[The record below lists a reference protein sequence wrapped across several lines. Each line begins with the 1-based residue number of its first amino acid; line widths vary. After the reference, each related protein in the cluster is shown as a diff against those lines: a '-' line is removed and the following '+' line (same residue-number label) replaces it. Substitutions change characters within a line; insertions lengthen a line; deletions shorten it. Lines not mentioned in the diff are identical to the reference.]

1 MPETLEKKL
10 IFKDNREMVAVL
22 GKNDEYLKLMDDPEC
37 RIIPRGNELLLTGTE
52 AALRRMERAFSE
64 LLYLYRQGLPITTHD
79 VTYTLKLVRDGKE
92 EALHQLYTDTVIT
105 TYRGK
110 QVKAKTL
117 GQWQYLKTI
126 GENQMTIALGP
137 AGTGKTYLAVA
148 MAVKALKNHEVE
160 RIILTRPA
168 VEAGEKLGF
177 LPGDLQEKVDP
188 YLRPL
193 YDALYEMLGM
203 ESFQKYLTRGTI
215 EVAPLAYMRGRTLSD
230 AFIIIDEAQNT
241 TAEQMRMAL
250 TRFGFGSKLVVTG
263 DDSQVDLPPGK
274 QMPPMFSRESLALAL
289 FTLRTAMSSGMKS
302 WRPSSGRTKNTIMLK
317 RKEGTAMIVTLENNQ
332 EKVSIPE
339 ALEAD
344 LTKAMNVVAELEA
357 LSPQTEVDITLVD
370 DAAIHELNRTYRGID
385 RPTDVLS
392 FALDEGE
399 EEPEVDDDEI
409 EHLLGDVIISA
420 PTAVRQGEEY
430 GHGLEREMTYLAV
443 HGMLHLLGYD
453 HMEEKDKLIMRKRE
467 EEVLRRLDLAEEN
480 FGG

>member
-1 MPETLEKKL
+1 
-10 IFKDNREMVAVL
+10 
-22 GKNDEYLKLMDDPEC
+22 
-37 RIIPRGNELLLTGTE
+37 
-52 AALRRMERAFSE
+52 
-64 LLYLYRQGLPITTHD
+64 
-79 VTYTLKLVRDGKE
+79 
-92 EALHQLYTDTVIT
+92 
-105 TYRGK
+105 
-110 QVKAKTL
+110 
-117 GQWQYLKTI
+117 
-126 GENQMTIALGP
+126 
-137 AGTGKTYLAVA
+137 
-148 MAVKALKNHEVE
+148 
-160 RIILTRPA
+160 
-168 VEAGEKLGF
+168 
-177 LPGDLQEKVDP
+177 
-188 YLRPL
+188 
-193 YDALYEMLGM
+193 
-203 ESFQKYLTRGTI
+203 
-215 EVAPLAYMRGRTLSD
+215 
-230 AFIIIDEAQNT
+230 
-241 TAEQMRMAL
+241 
-250 TRFGFGSKLVVTG
+250 
-263 DDSQVDLPPGK
+263 
-274 QMPPMFSRESLALAL
+274 
-289 FTLRTAMSSGMKS
+289 
-302 WRPSSGRTKNTIMLK
+302 
-317 RKEGTAMIVTLENNQ
+317 MIVTLENNQ

-467 EEVLRRLDLAEEN
+467 QEVLRRLDLAEEN

>member
-1 MPETLEKKL
+1 
-10 IFKDNREMVAVL
+10 
-22 GKNDEYLKLMDDPEC
+22 
-37 RIIPRGNELLLTGTE
+37 
-52 AALRRMERAFSE
+52 
-64 LLYLYRQGLPITTHD
+64 
-79 VTYTLKLVRDGKE
+79 
-92 EALHQLYTDTVIT
+92 
-105 TYRGK
+105 
-110 QVKAKTL
+110 
-117 GQWQYLKTI
+117 
-126 GENQMTIALGP
+126 
-137 AGTGKTYLAVA
+137 
-148 MAVKALKNHEVE
+148 
-160 RIILTRPA
+160 
-168 VEAGEKLGF
+168 
-177 LPGDLQEKVDP
+177 
-188 YLRPL
+188 
-193 YDALYEMLGM
+193 
-203 ESFQKYLTRGTI
+203 
-215 EVAPLAYMRGRTLSD
+215 
-230 AFIIIDEAQNT
+230 
-241 TAEQMRMAL
+241 
-250 TRFGFGSKLVVTG
+250 
-263 DDSQVDLPPGK
+263 
-274 QMPPMFSRESLALAL
+274 
-289 FTLRTAMSSGMKS
+289 
-302 WRPSSGRTKNTIMLK
+302 
-317 RKEGTAMIVTLENNQ
+317 MIVTLENNQ

-443 HGMLHLLGYD
+443 HGMLHLLEYD

>member
-1 MPETLEKKL
+1 
-10 IFKDNREMVAVL
+10 
-22 GKNDEYLKLMDDPEC
+22 
-37 RIIPRGNELLLTGTE
+37 
-52 AALRRMERAFSE
+52 
-64 LLYLYRQGLPITTHD
+64 
-79 VTYTLKLVRDGKE
+79 
-92 EALHQLYTDTVIT
+92 
-105 TYRGK
+105 
-110 QVKAKTL
+110 
-117 GQWQYLKTI
+117 
-126 GENQMTIALGP
+126 
-137 AGTGKTYLAVA
+137 
-148 MAVKALKNHEVE
+148 
-160 RIILTRPA
+160 
-168 VEAGEKLGF
+168 
-177 LPGDLQEKVDP
+177 
-188 YLRPL
+188 
-193 YDALYEMLGM
+193 
-203 ESFQKYLTRGTI
+203 
-215 EVAPLAYMRGRTLSD
+215 
-230 AFIIIDEAQNT
+230 
-241 TAEQMRMAL
+241 
-250 TRFGFGSKLVVTG
+250 
-263 DDSQVDLPPGK
+263 
-274 QMPPMFSRESLALAL
+274 
-289 FTLRTAMSSGMKS
+289 
-302 WRPSSGRTKNTIMLK
+302 
-317 RKEGTAMIVTLENNQ
+317 MIVTLENNQ

-430 GHGLEREMTYLAV
+430 GHGLEREMNYLAV

>member
-1 MPETLEKKL
+1 
-10 IFKDNREMVAVL
+10 
-22 GKNDEYLKLMDDPEC
+22 
-37 RIIPRGNELLLTGTE
+37 
-52 AALRRMERAFSE
+52 
-64 LLYLYRQGLPITTHD
+64 
-79 VTYTLKLVRDGKE
+79 
-92 EALHQLYTDTVIT
+92 
-105 TYRGK
+105 
-110 QVKAKTL
+110 
-117 GQWQYLKTI
+117 
-126 GENQMTIALGP
+126 
-137 AGTGKTYLAVA
+137 
-148 MAVKALKNHEVE
+148 
-160 RIILTRPA
+160 
-168 VEAGEKLGF
+168 
-177 LPGDLQEKVDP
+177 
-188 YLRPL
+188 
-193 YDALYEMLGM
+193 
-203 ESFQKYLTRGTI
+203 
-215 EVAPLAYMRGRTLSD
+215 
-230 AFIIIDEAQNT
+230 
-241 TAEQMRMAL
+241 
-250 TRFGFGSKLVVTG
+250 
-263 DDSQVDLPPGK
+263 
-274 QMPPMFSRESLALAL
+274 
-289 FTLRTAMSSGMKS
+289 
-302 WRPSSGRTKNTIMLK
+302 MLK
-317 RKEGTAMIVTLENNQ
+317 RKEGTAIIVTLENNQ

>member
-1 MPETLEKKL
+1 
-10 IFKDNREMVAVL
+10 
-22 GKNDEYLKLMDDPEC
+22 
-37 RIIPRGNELLLTGTE
+37 
-52 AALRRMERAFSE
+52 
-64 LLYLYRQGLPITTHD
+64 
-79 VTYTLKLVRDGKE
+79 
-92 EALHQLYTDTVIT
+92 
-105 TYRGK
+105 
-110 QVKAKTL
+110 
-117 GQWQYLKTI
+117 
-126 GENQMTIALGP
+126 
-137 AGTGKTYLAVA
+137 
-148 MAVKALKNHEVE
+148 
-160 RIILTRPA
+160 
-168 VEAGEKLGF
+168 
-177 LPGDLQEKVDP
+177 
-188 YLRPL
+188 
-193 YDALYEMLGM
+193 
-203 ESFQKYLTRGTI
+203 
-215 EVAPLAYMRGRTLSD
+215 
-230 AFIIIDEAQNT
+230 
-241 TAEQMRMAL
+241 
-250 TRFGFGSKLVVTG
+250 
-263 DDSQVDLPPGK
+263 
-274 QMPPMFSRESLALAL
+274 
-289 FTLRTAMSSGMKS
+289 
-302 WRPSSGRTKNTIMLK
+302 
-317 RKEGTAMIVTLENNQ
+317 MIVTLENNQ
-332 EKVSIPE
+332 ENVSIPE

>member
-1 MPETLEKKL
+1 
-10 IFKDNREMVAVL
+10 
-22 GKNDEYLKLMDDPEC
+22 
-37 RIIPRGNELLLTGTE
+37 
-52 AALRRMERAFSE
+52 
-64 LLYLYRQGLPITTHD
+64 
-79 VTYTLKLVRDGKE
+79 
-92 EALHQLYTDTVIT
+92 
-105 TYRGK
+105 
-110 QVKAKTL
+110 
-117 GQWQYLKTI
+117 
-126 GENQMTIALGP
+126 
-137 AGTGKTYLAVA
+137 
-148 MAVKALKNHEVE
+148 
-160 RIILTRPA
+160 
-168 VEAGEKLGF
+168 
-177 LPGDLQEKVDP
+177 
-188 YLRPL
+188 
-193 YDALYEMLGM
+193 
-203 ESFQKYLTRGTI
+203 
-215 EVAPLAYMRGRTLSD
+215 
-230 AFIIIDEAQNT
+230 
-241 TAEQMRMAL
+241 
-250 TRFGFGSKLVVTG
+250 
-263 DDSQVDLPPGK
+263 
-274 QMPPMFSRESLALAL
+274 
-289 FTLRTAMSSGMKS
+289 
-302 WRPSSGRTKNTIMLK
+302 
-317 RKEGTAMIVTLENNQ
+317 MIVTLENNQ

-453 HMEEKDKLIMRKRE
+453 HMEEKDKLIMHKRE

>member
-1 MPETLEKKL
+1 
-10 IFKDNREMVAVL
+10 
-22 GKNDEYLKLMDDPEC
+22 
-37 RIIPRGNELLLTGTE
+37 
-52 AALRRMERAFSE
+52 
-64 LLYLYRQGLPITTHD
+64 
-79 VTYTLKLVRDGKE
+79 
-92 EALHQLYTDTVIT
+92 
-105 TYRGK
+105 
-110 QVKAKTL
+110 
-117 GQWQYLKTI
+117 
-126 GENQMTIALGP
+126 
-137 AGTGKTYLAVA
+137 
-148 MAVKALKNHEVE
+148 
-160 RIILTRPA
+160 
-168 VEAGEKLGF
+168 
-177 LPGDLQEKVDP
+177 
-188 YLRPL
+188 
-193 YDALYEMLGM
+193 
-203 ESFQKYLTRGTI
+203 
-215 EVAPLAYMRGRTLSD
+215 
-230 AFIIIDEAQNT
+230 
-241 TAEQMRMAL
+241 
-250 TRFGFGSKLVVTG
+250 
-263 DDSQVDLPPGK
+263 
-274 QMPPMFSRESLALAL
+274 
-289 FTLRTAMSSGMKS
+289 
-302 WRPSSGRTKNTIMLK
+302 
-317 RKEGTAMIVTLENNQ
+317 MIVTLENNQ

-399 EEPEVDDDEI
+399 EDPEVDDDEI

>member
-1 MPETLEKKL
+1 M
-10 IFKDNREMVAVL
+10 
-22 GKNDEYLKLMDDPEC
+22 
-37 RIIPRGNELLLTGTE
+37 
-52 AALRRMERAFSE
+52 
-64 LLYLYRQGLPITTHD
+64 
-79 VTYTLKLVRDGKE
+79 
-92 EALHQLYTDTVIT
+92 
-105 TYRGK
+105 
-110 QVKAKTL
+110 
-117 GQWQYLKTI
+117 
-126 GENQMTIALGP
+126 
-137 AGTGKTYLAVA
+137 
-148 MAVKALKNHEVE
+148 
-160 RIILTRPA
+160 
-168 VEAGEKLGF
+168 
-177 LPGDLQEKVDP
+177 
-188 YLRPL
+188 
-193 YDALYEMLGM
+193 
-203 ESFQKYLTRGTI
+203 
-215 EVAPLAYMRGRTLSD
+215 
-230 AFIIIDEAQNT
+230 
-241 TAEQMRMAL
+241 
-250 TRFGFGSKLVVTG
+250 
-263 DDSQVDLPPGK
+263 
-274 QMPPMFSRESLALAL
+274 
-289 FTLRTAMSSGMKS
+289 
-302 WRPSSGRTKNTIMLK
+302 
-317 RKEGTAMIVTLENNQ
+317 EGTAMIVTLENNQ

>member
-1 MPETLEKKL
+1 
-10 IFKDNREMVAVL
+10 
-22 GKNDEYLKLMDDPEC
+22 
-37 RIIPRGNELLLTGTE
+37 
-52 AALRRMERAFSE
+52 
-64 LLYLYRQGLPITTHD
+64 
-79 VTYTLKLVRDGKE
+79 
-92 EALHQLYTDTVIT
+92 
-105 TYRGK
+105 
-110 QVKAKTL
+110 
-117 GQWQYLKTI
+117 
-126 GENQMTIALGP
+126 
-137 AGTGKTYLAVA
+137 
-148 MAVKALKNHEVE
+148 
-160 RIILTRPA
+160 
-168 VEAGEKLGF
+168 
-177 LPGDLQEKVDP
+177 
-188 YLRPL
+188 
-193 YDALYEMLGM
+193 
-203 ESFQKYLTRGTI
+203 
-215 EVAPLAYMRGRTLSD
+215 
-230 AFIIIDEAQNT
+230 
-241 TAEQMRMAL
+241 
-250 TRFGFGSKLVVTG
+250 
-263 DDSQVDLPPGK
+263 
-274 QMPPMFSRESLALAL
+274 
-289 FTLRTAMSSGMKS
+289 
-302 WRPSSGRTKNTIMLK
+302 
-317 RKEGTAMIVTLENNQ
+317 MIVTLENNQ

-467 EEVLRRLDLAEEN
+467 EEVLRRLNLAEEN

>member
-1 MPETLEKKL
+1 
-10 IFKDNREMVAVL
+10 
-22 GKNDEYLKLMDDPEC
+22 
-37 RIIPRGNELLLTGTE
+37 
-52 AALRRMERAFSE
+52 
-64 LLYLYRQGLPITTHD
+64 
-79 VTYTLKLVRDGKE
+79 
-92 EALHQLYTDTVIT
+92 
-105 TYRGK
+105 
-110 QVKAKTL
+110 
-117 GQWQYLKTI
+117 
-126 GENQMTIALGP
+126 
-137 AGTGKTYLAVA
+137 
-148 MAVKALKNHEVE
+148 
-160 RIILTRPA
+160 
-168 VEAGEKLGF
+168 
-177 LPGDLQEKVDP
+177 
-188 YLRPL
+188 
-193 YDALYEMLGM
+193 
-203 ESFQKYLTRGTI
+203 
-215 EVAPLAYMRGRTLSD
+215 
-230 AFIIIDEAQNT
+230 
-241 TAEQMRMAL
+241 
-250 TRFGFGSKLVVTG
+250 
-263 DDSQVDLPPGK
+263 
-274 QMPPMFSRESLALAL
+274 
-289 FTLRTAMSSGMKS
+289 
-302 WRPSSGRTKNTIMLK
+302 
-317 RKEGTAMIVTLENNQ
+317 MIVTLENNQ

-344 LTKAMNVVAELEA
+344 LTNAMNVVAELEA

>member
-1 MPETLEKKL
+1 
-10 IFKDNREMVAVL
+10 
-22 GKNDEYLKLMDDPEC
+22 
-37 RIIPRGNELLLTGTE
+37 
-52 AALRRMERAFSE
+52 
-64 LLYLYRQGLPITTHD
+64 
-79 VTYTLKLVRDGKE
+79 
-92 EALHQLYTDTVIT
+92 
-105 TYRGK
+105 
-110 QVKAKTL
+110 
-117 GQWQYLKTI
+117 
-126 GENQMTIALGP
+126 
-137 AGTGKTYLAVA
+137 
-148 MAVKALKNHEVE
+148 
-160 RIILTRPA
+160 
-168 VEAGEKLGF
+168 
-177 LPGDLQEKVDP
+177 
-188 YLRPL
+188 
-193 YDALYEMLGM
+193 
-203 ESFQKYLTRGTI
+203 
-215 EVAPLAYMRGRTLSD
+215 
-230 AFIIIDEAQNT
+230 
-241 TAEQMRMAL
+241 
-250 TRFGFGSKLVVTG
+250 
-263 DDSQVDLPPGK
+263 
-274 QMPPMFSRESLALAL
+274 
-289 FTLRTAMSSGMKS
+289 
-302 WRPSSGRTKNTIMLK
+302 
-317 RKEGTAMIVTLENNQ
+317 MIVTLENNQ

-480 FGG
+480 FEG

>member
-1 MPETLEKKL
+1 
-10 IFKDNREMVAVL
+10 
-22 GKNDEYLKLMDDPEC
+22 
-37 RIIPRGNELLLTGTE
+37 
-52 AALRRMERAFSE
+52 
-64 LLYLYRQGLPITTHD
+64 
-79 VTYTLKLVRDGKE
+79 
-92 EALHQLYTDTVIT
+92 
-105 TYRGK
+105 
-110 QVKAKTL
+110 
-117 GQWQYLKTI
+117 
-126 GENQMTIALGP
+126 
-137 AGTGKTYLAVA
+137 
-148 MAVKALKNHEVE
+148 
-160 RIILTRPA
+160 
-168 VEAGEKLGF
+168 
-177 LPGDLQEKVDP
+177 
-188 YLRPL
+188 
-193 YDALYEMLGM
+193 
-203 ESFQKYLTRGTI
+203 
-215 EVAPLAYMRGRTLSD
+215 
-230 AFIIIDEAQNT
+230 
-241 TAEQMRMAL
+241 
-250 TRFGFGSKLVVTG
+250 
-263 DDSQVDLPPGK
+263 
-274 QMPPMFSRESLALAL
+274 
-289 FTLRTAMSSGMKS
+289 
-302 WRPSSGRTKNTIMLK
+302 
-317 RKEGTAMIVTLENNQ
+317 MIVTLENNQ

-467 EEVLRRLDLAEEN
+467 EEVLRRLDLAEEY

>member
-1 MPETLEKKL
+1 
-10 IFKDNREMVAVL
+10 
-22 GKNDEYLKLMDDPEC
+22 
-37 RIIPRGNELLLTGTE
+37 
-52 AALRRMERAFSE
+52 
-64 LLYLYRQGLPITTHD
+64 
-79 VTYTLKLVRDGKE
+79 
-92 EALHQLYTDTVIT
+92 
-105 TYRGK
+105 
-110 QVKAKTL
+110 
-117 GQWQYLKTI
+117 
-126 GENQMTIALGP
+126 
-137 AGTGKTYLAVA
+137 
-148 MAVKALKNHEVE
+148 
-160 RIILTRPA
+160 
-168 VEAGEKLGF
+168 
-177 LPGDLQEKVDP
+177 
-188 YLRPL
+188 
-193 YDALYEMLGM
+193 
-203 ESFQKYLTRGTI
+203 
-215 EVAPLAYMRGRTLSD
+215 
-230 AFIIIDEAQNT
+230 
-241 TAEQMRMAL
+241 
-250 TRFGFGSKLVVTG
+250 
-263 DDSQVDLPPGK
+263 
-274 QMPPMFSRESLALAL
+274 
-289 FTLRTAMSSGMKS
+289 
-302 WRPSSGRTKNTIMLK
+302 
-317 RKEGTAMIVTLENNQ
+317 MIVTLENNQ

-339 ALEAD
+339 ALEED

>member
-1 MPETLEKKL
+1 
-10 IFKDNREMVAVL
+10 
-22 GKNDEYLKLMDDPEC
+22 
-37 RIIPRGNELLLTGTE
+37 
-52 AALRRMERAFSE
+52 
-64 LLYLYRQGLPITTHD
+64 
-79 VTYTLKLVRDGKE
+79 
-92 EALHQLYTDTVIT
+92 
-105 TYRGK
+105 
-110 QVKAKTL
+110 
-117 GQWQYLKTI
+117 
-126 GENQMTIALGP
+126 
-137 AGTGKTYLAVA
+137 
-148 MAVKALKNHEVE
+148 
-160 RIILTRPA
+160 
-168 VEAGEKLGF
+168 
-177 LPGDLQEKVDP
+177 
-188 YLRPL
+188 
-193 YDALYEMLGM
+193 
-203 ESFQKYLTRGTI
+203 
-215 EVAPLAYMRGRTLSD
+215 
-230 AFIIIDEAQNT
+230 
-241 TAEQMRMAL
+241 
-250 TRFGFGSKLVVTG
+250 
-263 DDSQVDLPPGK
+263 
-274 QMPPMFSRESLALAL
+274 
-289 FTLRTAMSSGMKS
+289 
-302 WRPSSGRTKNTIMLK
+302 
-317 RKEGTAMIVTLENNQ
+317 MIVTLENNQ

-430 GHGLEREMTYLAV
+430 GHGLEREMIYLAV

>member
-1 MPETLEKKL
+1 
-10 IFKDNREMVAVL
+10 
-22 GKNDEYLKLMDDPEC
+22 
-37 RIIPRGNELLLTGTE
+37 
-52 AALRRMERAFSE
+52 
-64 LLYLYRQGLPITTHD
+64 
-79 VTYTLKLVRDGKE
+79 
-92 EALHQLYTDTVIT
+92 
-105 TYRGK
+105 
-110 QVKAKTL
+110 
-117 GQWQYLKTI
+117 
-126 GENQMTIALGP
+126 
-137 AGTGKTYLAVA
+137 
-148 MAVKALKNHEVE
+148 
-160 RIILTRPA
+160 
-168 VEAGEKLGF
+168 
-177 LPGDLQEKVDP
+177 
-188 YLRPL
+188 
-193 YDALYEMLGM
+193 
-203 ESFQKYLTRGTI
+203 
-215 EVAPLAYMRGRTLSD
+215 
-230 AFIIIDEAQNT
+230 
-241 TAEQMRMAL
+241 
-250 TRFGFGSKLVVTG
+250 
-263 DDSQVDLPPGK
+263 
-274 QMPPMFSRESLALAL
+274 
-289 FTLRTAMSSGMKS
+289 
-302 WRPSSGRTKNTIMLK
+302 
-317 RKEGTAMIVTLENNQ
+317 MIVTLENNQ

-339 ALEAD
+339 ALEAN

>member
-1 MPETLEKKL
+1 
-10 IFKDNREMVAVL
+10 
-22 GKNDEYLKLMDDPEC
+22 
-37 RIIPRGNELLLTGTE
+37 
-52 AALRRMERAFSE
+52 
-64 LLYLYRQGLPITTHD
+64 
-79 VTYTLKLVRDGKE
+79 
-92 EALHQLYTDTVIT
+92 
-105 TYRGK
+105 
-110 QVKAKTL
+110 
-117 GQWQYLKTI
+117 
-126 GENQMTIALGP
+126 
-137 AGTGKTYLAVA
+137 
-148 MAVKALKNHEVE
+148 
-160 RIILTRPA
+160 
-168 VEAGEKLGF
+168 
-177 LPGDLQEKVDP
+177 
-188 YLRPL
+188 
-193 YDALYEMLGM
+193 
-203 ESFQKYLTRGTI
+203 
-215 EVAPLAYMRGRTLSD
+215 
-230 AFIIIDEAQNT
+230 
-241 TAEQMRMAL
+241 
-250 TRFGFGSKLVVTG
+250 
-263 DDSQVDLPPGK
+263 
-274 QMPPMFSRESLALAL
+274 
-289 FTLRTAMSSGMKS
+289 
-302 WRPSSGRTKNTIMLK
+302 
-317 RKEGTAMIVTLENNQ
+317 MIVTLENNQ

-370 DAAIHELNRTYRGID
+370 DAAIHELIRTYRGSD

>member
-1 MPETLEKKL
+1 
-10 IFKDNREMVAVL
+10 
-22 GKNDEYLKLMDDPEC
+22 
-37 RIIPRGNELLLTGTE
+37 
-52 AALRRMERAFSE
+52 
-64 LLYLYRQGLPITTHD
+64 
-79 VTYTLKLVRDGKE
+79 
-92 EALHQLYTDTVIT
+92 
-105 TYRGK
+105 
-110 QVKAKTL
+110 
-117 GQWQYLKTI
+117 
-126 GENQMTIALGP
+126 
-137 AGTGKTYLAVA
+137 
-148 MAVKALKNHEVE
+148 
-160 RIILTRPA
+160 
-168 VEAGEKLGF
+168 
-177 LPGDLQEKVDP
+177 
-188 YLRPL
+188 
-193 YDALYEMLGM
+193 
-203 ESFQKYLTRGTI
+203 
-215 EVAPLAYMRGRTLSD
+215 
-230 AFIIIDEAQNT
+230 
-241 TAEQMRMAL
+241 
-250 TRFGFGSKLVVTG
+250 
-263 DDSQVDLPPGK
+263 
-274 QMPPMFSRESLALAL
+274 
-289 FTLRTAMSSGMKS
+289 
-302 WRPSSGRTKNTIMLK
+302 
-317 RKEGTAMIVTLENNQ
+317 MIVTLENNQ

-453 HMEEKDKLIMRKRE
+453 HMEEKDKLIRRKRE

>member
-1 MPETLEKKL
+1 
-10 IFKDNREMVAVL
+10 
-22 GKNDEYLKLMDDPEC
+22 
-37 RIIPRGNELLLTGTE
+37 
-52 AALRRMERAFSE
+52 
-64 LLYLYRQGLPITTHD
+64 
-79 VTYTLKLVRDGKE
+79 
-92 EALHQLYTDTVIT
+92 
-105 TYRGK
+105 
-110 QVKAKTL
+110 
-117 GQWQYLKTI
+117 
-126 GENQMTIALGP
+126 
-137 AGTGKTYLAVA
+137 
-148 MAVKALKNHEVE
+148 
-160 RIILTRPA
+160 
-168 VEAGEKLGF
+168 
-177 LPGDLQEKVDP
+177 
-188 YLRPL
+188 
-193 YDALYEMLGM
+193 
-203 ESFQKYLTRGTI
+203 
-215 EVAPLAYMRGRTLSD
+215 
-230 AFIIIDEAQNT
+230 
-241 TAEQMRMAL
+241 
-250 TRFGFGSKLVVTG
+250 
-263 DDSQVDLPPGK
+263 
-274 QMPPMFSRESLALAL
+274 
-289 FTLRTAMSSGMKS
+289 
-302 WRPSSGRTKNTIMLK
+302 
-317 RKEGTAMIVTLENNQ
+317 MIVTLENNQ

-370 DAAIHELNRTYRGID
+370 DAAIHELNLTYRGID

>member
-1 MPETLEKKL
+1 
-10 IFKDNREMVAVL
+10 
-22 GKNDEYLKLMDDPEC
+22 
-37 RIIPRGNELLLTGTE
+37 
-52 AALRRMERAFSE
+52 
-64 LLYLYRQGLPITTHD
+64 
-79 VTYTLKLVRDGKE
+79 
-92 EALHQLYTDTVIT
+92 
-105 TYRGK
+105 
-110 QVKAKTL
+110 
-117 GQWQYLKTI
+117 
-126 GENQMTIALGP
+126 
-137 AGTGKTYLAVA
+137 
-148 MAVKALKNHEVE
+148 
-160 RIILTRPA
+160 
-168 VEAGEKLGF
+168 
-177 LPGDLQEKVDP
+177 
-188 YLRPL
+188 
-193 YDALYEMLGM
+193 
-203 ESFQKYLTRGTI
+203 
-215 EVAPLAYMRGRTLSD
+215 
-230 AFIIIDEAQNT
+230 
-241 TAEQMRMAL
+241 
-250 TRFGFGSKLVVTG
+250 
-263 DDSQVDLPPGK
+263 
-274 QMPPMFSRESLALAL
+274 
-289 FTLRTAMSSGMKS
+289 
-302 WRPSSGRTKNTIMLK
+302 
-317 RKEGTAMIVTLENNQ
+317 MIVTLENNQ

-453 HMEEKDKLIMRKRE
+453 HMEEKDKFIMRKRE

>member
-1 MPETLEKKL
+1 
-10 IFKDNREMVAVL
+10 
-22 GKNDEYLKLMDDPEC
+22 
-37 RIIPRGNELLLTGTE
+37 
-52 AALRRMERAFSE
+52 
-64 LLYLYRQGLPITTHD
+64 
-79 VTYTLKLVRDGKE
+79 
-92 EALHQLYTDTVIT
+92 
-105 TYRGK
+105 
-110 QVKAKTL
+110 
-117 GQWQYLKTI
+117 
-126 GENQMTIALGP
+126 
-137 AGTGKTYLAVA
+137 
-148 MAVKALKNHEVE
+148 
-160 RIILTRPA
+160 
-168 VEAGEKLGF
+168 
-177 LPGDLQEKVDP
+177 
-188 YLRPL
+188 
-193 YDALYEMLGM
+193 
-203 ESFQKYLTRGTI
+203 
-215 EVAPLAYMRGRTLSD
+215 
-230 AFIIIDEAQNT
+230 
-241 TAEQMRMAL
+241 
-250 TRFGFGSKLVVTG
+250 
-263 DDSQVDLPPGK
+263 
-274 QMPPMFSRESLALAL
+274 
-289 FTLRTAMSSGMKS
+289 
-302 WRPSSGRTKNTIMLK
+302 
-317 RKEGTAMIVTLENNQ
+317 MIVTLENNQ

-430 GHGLEREMTYLAV
+430 GHGLEREMSYLAV